1 MTYEAALHPTTY
13 VCVTFSLA
21 GPVSSR
27 RPGTAPPASSYVF
40 FTYSYQFSRPSVP
53 SGTVR

>member
-1 MTYEAALHPTTY
+1 MTYEAALHPTMY
-13 VCVTFSLA
+13 VCMTFSLA

-40 FTYSYQFSRPSVP
+40 FTCSYQFSRPSVP